1 MLVNSLKTISCL
13 NVIAS
18 QELFQT
24 LREVTGFVIYGDK
37 VHNRFRLNSVLYLY

>member
-18 QELFQT
+18 QEAQT